1 MKTEIEKGIALIEL
15 WREDTT
21 KDKEPKSREQELWLF
36 MFENYV
42 ALKNGELTQAQI
54 SRLNMIDSN
63 WVNHVESEIVS
74 TYHEAIGA

>member
-21 KDKEPKSREQELWLF
+21 EEPKSREQEMWLF

-74 TYHEAIGA
+74 TYREAIGA